1 MHLVRPQVFASIM
14 PRAIPEE
21 HHTNLIYASGVVEL
35 VCAAGLVRRTRW
47 AAGASLATLAAV
59 FPANV
64 QMALD
69 AGTGRNAGPS
79 DSRAVAWGRLPLQ
92 LVMAWAAL
100 QARPER
106 GALTGMEI
114 RVLRPGDDGLVA
126 AASHLFDGP
135 ARPDATARFLAE
147 DGHHLLVAYEDDRAV
162 GFVSGVEVTH
172 PDKGTEM
179 FLYELAVDEPFRR
192 RGIGRALVER
202 LAALAR
208 AAGCYGMW
216 VITDH
221 DNEAARAT
229 YEGTGGVPETRQVV
243 EVWTF

>member
-1 MHLVRPQVFASIM
+1 MH
-14 PRAIPEE
+14 
-21 HHTNLIYASGVVEL
+21 
-35 VCAAGLVRRTRW
+35 
-47 AAGASLATLAAV
+47 
-59 FPANV
+59 
-64 QMALD
+64 
-69 AGTGRNAGPS
+69 
-79 DSRAVAWGRLPLQ
+79 
-92 LVMAWAAL
+92 
-100 QARPER
+100 
-106 GALTGMEI
+106 I

-135 ARPDATARFLAE
+135 ARSDATARFLA
-147 DGHHLLVAYEDDRAV
+147 DDHHHLLIAYEDERPV

-216 VITDH
+216 VLTDE
-221 DNEAARAT
+221 DNDAARAT
-229 YEGTGGVPETRQVV
+229 YEGAGGVPEIRQVV

>member
-1 MHLVRPQVFASIM
+1 M
-14 PRAIPEE
+14 
-21 HHTNLIYASGVVEL
+21 
-35 VCAAGLVRRTRW
+35 
-47 AAGASLATLAAV
+47 
-59 FPANV
+59 
-64 QMALD
+64 D
-69 AGTGRNAGPS
+69 
-79 DSRAVAWGRLPLQ
+79 
-92 LVMAWAAL
+92 
-100 QARPER
+100 
-106 GALTGMEI
+106 I

-135 ARPDATARFLAE
+135 ARADATARFLGEA
-147 DGHHLLVAYEDDRAV
+147 GHHLLLAYEDERAA

-202 LAALAR
+202 LAGVAR
-208 AAGCYGMW
+208 DAGCYGMW
-216 VITDH
+216 VITDE

-229 YEGTGGVPETRQVV
+229 YEGAGGVPETKQVV